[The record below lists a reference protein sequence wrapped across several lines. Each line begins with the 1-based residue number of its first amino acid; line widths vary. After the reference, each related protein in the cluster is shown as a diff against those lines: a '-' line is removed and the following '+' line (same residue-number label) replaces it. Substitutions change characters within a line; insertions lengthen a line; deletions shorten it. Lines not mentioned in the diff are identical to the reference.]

1 MGACS
6 DFHNNSNELVIITER
21 EKLDNLF
28 QNKKKFENNII
39 QEEVLKRAMINNSID
54 KKEKFDLNIYIYSDT
69 KIQHPWIYKSIRDY
83 NEEVFNWKIKDYV
96 EYSQKNTEKIID
108 ICESD
113 FKEKQFKNIVI
124 LPIKSFSDFTARI
137 EQEGKDFLASFNDLN
152 EENQPFF
159 LIIDEDIND
168 FNKNIEKE
176 ELEEIINMTEKYEKE
191 YEENVYNKFMNR
203 IAKKIFDYKS
213 IEKYFE
219 VKIEFCIYELK
230 EIELLK
236 ECILNKKNNN
246 DDFEFYINNVLYYKY
261 LYGLENIEMREK
273 KNKKNLEEK
282 LNKMLK
288 SDGSVKI
295 SFLLYNVN
303 LEENLTNFEQ
313 FDVHEVEFITY
324 SFNNQKLNHILRKK
338 KYEYLDK
345 RNFDV
350 IKSTQLL
357 KNNLLKYTGYFNQ
370 LGDVIFYEQI
380 QILRAKINIAIGGY
394 IGSGKS
400 TLINTIFGEKRCLEG
415 QGGSQTIYISK
426 MALRDYPINFIDFP
440 GFRGKKD
447 GKSNISLFVEEIMN
461 KISDLKKLNEVVHCF
476 LFCIK
481 FEERIFDENDE
492 DMKEVFDAI
501 IELKIRTFFIITGSE
516 KEDNKKFKKFKYIVV
531 NNLNKVKEK
540 YPKEKEFIINKIF
553 GDDVN
558 KSIIPILLKDTT
570 FHEFTA
576 NAFGLDILFKKLYE
590 YFLDKKINF
599 EKEIF
604 FDDEKLK
611 EFIKNNELLQIFES
625 KKKLMNDFKNKIQI
639 EAEKFILK
647 IFIKAPKYIY
657 NFSNENN

>member
-1 MGACS
+1 MQS
-6 DFHNNSNELVIITER
+6 L
-21 EKLDNLF
+21 
-28 QNKKKFENNII
+28 
-39 QEEVLKRAMINNSID
+39 
-54 KKEKFDLNIYIYSDT
+54 
-69 KIQHPWIYKSIRDY
+69 
-83 NEEVFNWKIKDYV
+83 
-96 EYSQKNTEKIID
+96 
-108 ICESD
+108 
-113 FKEKQFKNIVI
+113 
-124 LPIKSFSDFTARI
+124 
-137 EQEGKDFLASFNDLN
+137 
-152 EENQPFF
+152 F

-176 ELEEIINMTEKYEKE
+176 ELEEIINMTEKDEKE
-191 YEENVYNKFMNR
+191 YEENIYNKFMNR

-213 IEKYFE
+213 LDKYFE
-219 VKIEFCIYELK
+219 VKIEFYIYDLK

-236 ECILNKKNNN
+236 ECILNKKNKD
-246 DDFEFYINNVLYYKY
+246 DDFEFYINYALFYKY
-261 LYGLENIEMREK
+261 LYGIENIDIR
-273 KNKKNLEEK
+273 EEK
-282 LNKMLK
+282 NFEENLKFMLEI
-288 SDGSVKI
+288 DGSVKI
-295 SFLLYNVN
+295 TFLLYNVN
-303 LEENLTNFEQ
+303 LEENLINFKQ

-324 SFNNQKLNHILRKK
+324 SFNIHKLNHILRKK

-440 GFRGKKD
+440 GFRAKKD
-447 GKSNISLFVEEIMN
+447 GKSNISLFVEEIKK
-461 KISDLKKLNEVVHCF
+461 KISDFKKLNEEIHCF

-501 IELKIRTFFIITGSE
+501 IEFKIRTFFIITVSE
-516 KEDNKKFKKFKYIVV
+516 KEDSKQFKKFKFIVA
-531 NNLNKVKEK
+531 NNLNKIKEK

-558 KSIIPILLKDTT
+558 KSIIPILSKDKV

-576 NAFGLDILFKKLYE
+576 NAFGLDNLFKKLYE

-604 FDDEKLK
+604 FDDKKLI

-625 KKKLMNDFKNKIQI
+625 KKKLMDDFKNKIQI
-639 EAEKFILK
+639 EFESIIMK
-647 IFIKAPKYIY
+647 IFLKGPKYIY
-657 NFSNENN
+657 SFSEEEIYEIFNEIMEHLFFLLNYFLNQRTNEEKYKILNCFPYEKFKIELILSLK